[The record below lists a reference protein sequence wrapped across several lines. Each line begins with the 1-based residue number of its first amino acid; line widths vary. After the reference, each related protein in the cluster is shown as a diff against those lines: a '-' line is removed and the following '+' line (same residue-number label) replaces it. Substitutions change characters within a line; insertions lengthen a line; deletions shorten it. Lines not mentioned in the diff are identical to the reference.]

1 MNCPHCHQSL
11 PDPTAA
17 TCPHCGQPLISAVGE
32 DPLAGPTILQGA
44 PGSADETPTVLQ
56 GAPSGEPERPMWNQP
71 PGEDEEPTR
80 PAWNQPLADSADTV
94 AYTPP
99 ATPPPAATPP
109 VALPGT
115 YMPPVEQPPELSPAA
130 DQLPETV
137 AYTPPTPPTPPTPQP
152 PAYAPPAQ
160 PAQPAP
166 PPAYTPPVEGPP
178 AYTPPTYNQPPTPAY
193 GPQQQ
198 PAYGTGAPTAQPG
211 YQTGYPAATGQP
223 WTSQVQT
230 PPQQKK
236 SRAGCIVGC
245 LVALVLVVALVG
257 GGFAFLR
264 SQANGITVA
273 GVTLFGTNTG
283 PSGGTLI
290 YQDALDGSTK
300 SQWTDDS
307 NCFFGSGGYHI
318 NAGFICYAP
327 SDKVGD
333 AVTTVSMKQVSGP
346 ITYFYGLVVRRV
358 SKGNYYEFQVDANGK
373 WRFGKVVNGTSTDI
387 VGQTANTAIK
397 TGLNQVNTLSVQAQG
412 SHFVFSVNGTQVG
425 SADDSTFTS
434 GDIGLI
440 GNDGIE
446 VVFSNLSIA
455 NVKH

>member
-1 MNCPHCHQSL
+1 MSCPHCHQPL
-11 PDPTAA
+11 PDPAAA
-17 TCPHCGQPLISAVGE
+17 TCPHCGQSLTSTA
-32 DPLAGPTILQGA
+32 DQDALAGPTVLQGA
-44 PGSADETPTVLQ
+44 SGSADETPTVLQ
-56 GAPSGEPERPMWNQP
+56 GALAGEPERPAWNQP
-71 PGEDEEPTR
+71 PGDDEDPTR
-80 PAWNQPLADSADTV
+80 PAWNQPLTDSADTV

-99 ATPPPAATPP
+99 SDTPPAAAPP
-109 VALPGT
+109 A
-115 YMPPVEQPPELSPAA
+115 YSPPTEQSPELSPAA

-137 AYTPPTPPTPPTPQP
+137 AYTPPTPPAPQP

-160 PAQPAP
+160 PA

-178 AYTPPTYNQPPTPAY
+178 AFTPPTYTPPAPAY
-193 GPQQQ
+193 GPPQQ
-198 PAYGTGAPTAQPG
+198 PAHGTPTAQPG
-211 YQTGYPAATGQP
+211 YQAGYPAATGQQP
-223 WTSQVQT
+223 WTGQVQT

-245 LVALVLVVALVG
+245 LVALVLVVALAG
-257 GGFAFLR
+257 GGLFFLR
-264 SQANGITVA
+264 NQANGLSVA
-273 GVTLFGTNTG
+273 GITLGGTNTG
-283 PSGGTLI
+283 PGGGTLI

-300 SQWTDDS
+300 SQWTNDS

-333 AVTTVSMKQVSGP
+333 AATTVSTKQISGP

-387 VGQTANTAIK
+387 VGQSASTAIK
-397 TGLNQVNTLSVQAQG
+397 TGLNQVNTLAVQAQG

-425 SADDSTFTS
+425 TADDSTFTS
-434 GDIGLI
+434 GDTGLI

-455 NVKH
+455 NVKK